1 MHRRFPPQRIFTRS
15 SRSLA
20 VRVKVLLTCSGLVEW
35 LSCGL
40 SVPPRPC
47 AGVFRKSKFS
57 KLLSRR
63 VVPGTSTHART
74 SSGFS
79 ISVLTISEGFGLRCG
94 SWCQHFRSSE
104 ALWKKKYLFWI
115 PRRVNF
121 VTFEFSNFL
130 SIATFEG
137 RYFWL
142 IGNIYTIGLCRSVF
156 LQPCQIEVMRVNLNY
171 ILQQNYTNLRPGY
184 WDDLTIHHNR
194 IIDESSL
201 EHDHNA
207 MGHEGSL
214 LGTGTCFQGP
224 EVPLKG
230 SKISL
235 LGSERQG
242 FEGSLVRT

>member
-1 MHRRFPPQRIFTRS
+1 M
-15 SRSLA
+15 
-20 VRVKVLLTCSGLVEW
+20 E
-35 LSCGL
+35 
-40 SVPPRPC
+40 
-47 AGVFRKSKFS
+47 
-57 KLLSRR
+57 
-63 VVPGTSTHART
+63 
-74 SSGFS
+74 
-79 ISVLTISEGFGLRCG
+79 
-94 SWCQHFRSSE
+94 
-104 ALWKKKYLFWI
+104 KKKYLFWI

-184 WDDLTIHHNR
+184 WDDLTIHPNR

-242 FEGSLVRT
+242 FEGSLVRTWSVFAGTWAGTSARSLTKWWGSCIFLIKIRSPSLGACSFPIFLLRRFHRPI